1 MRESTEVIQEILQI
15 FGLDTSYR
23 NPALTMLE
31 EGDSKYLR
39 DFKLNFNGILNSEQL
54 TSKESALMGLC
65 IAANNLNKPITEF
78 YKALA
83 AKEGATPEEIGE
95 AVAVASLL
103 SANNVLYRFRHFTQ
117 KEAYQKMGAKMRM
130 QIMMKPVT
138 GKPFFELMSLAVS
151 AVNGCEQCVNSH
163 EDSLIKLEVKEERI
177 WDAVRIATVV
187 TATGKVIY

>member
-1 MRESTEVIQEILQI
+1 MKESTEVIQEILQI
-15 FGLDTSYR
+15 FGLDAGYR
-23 NPALTMLE
+23 NQALTMLE

-39 DFKLNFNGILNSEQL
+39 DFKLNFNSILNSDNL
-54 TSKESALMGLC
+54 SAKEVALIGLC
-65 IAANNLNKPITEF
+65 IAANNLNEPITDF
-78 YKALA
+78 FKQRAS
-83 AKEGATPEEIGE
+83 KEGATPEEIGE

-117 KEAYQKMGAKMRM
+117 KDAYQKMGAKMRM
-130 QIMMKPVT
+130 QIMMKPAT

-163 EDSLIKLEVKEERI
+163 EDSLIKLQEKEEKI

>member
-1 MRESTEVIQEILQI
+1 MSESTEVIQEILQPL
-15 FGLDTSYR
+15 GLEASYR
-23 NPALTMLE
+23 NAALTMLE
-31 EGDSKYLR
+31 DGESKYLR
-39 DFKLNFNGILNSEQL
+39 DFKLNFNSIL
-54 TSKESALMGLC
+54 TSEHMSPKEVALMGLC
-65 IAANNLNKPITEF
+65 IAVNNINGPLTQFFKQR
-78 YKALA
+78 A
-83 AKEGATPEEIGE
+83 ASEGATAEEIAE
-95 AVAVASLL
+95 SVSVASLL

-117 KEAYQKMGAKMRM
+117 KEQYAKMGAKMRM

-163 EDSLIKLEVKEERI
+163 EDSLIKLDIKEEKI